1 LRGNERVDTAASIRD
16 YIQSELMM
24 GEETSLGDDTPL
36 GGGVLDSVGLMQLI
50 TFIEER
56 FEIEVDDDE
65 LTSAHFG
72 TVGNIAALVDR
83 KVSAE

>member
-1 LRGNERVDTAASIRD
+1 MDTASNIRE
-16 YIQSELMM
+16 YISTELMM
-24 GEETSLGDDTPL
+24 GDDSSLKNDTPL
-36 GGGVLDSVGLMQLI
+36 WGGVIDSVGLMQLI

-72 TVGNIAALVDR
+72 TVGDIAALVDR
-83 KVSAE
+83 KVAAA